1 MVDARLDPNAVA
13 ADAKAALLD
22 PDGPLAPAERLLG
35 QPLDRSDV
43 IAVLHGVK
51 GVLGVSSLALGGA
64 GGVLGRHAAER
75 YELLLVP
82 APTVQG
88 VSA

>member
-1 MVDARLDPNAVA
+1 M
-13 ADAKAALLD
+13 
-22 PDGPLAPAERLLG
+22 
-35 QPLDRSDV
+35 